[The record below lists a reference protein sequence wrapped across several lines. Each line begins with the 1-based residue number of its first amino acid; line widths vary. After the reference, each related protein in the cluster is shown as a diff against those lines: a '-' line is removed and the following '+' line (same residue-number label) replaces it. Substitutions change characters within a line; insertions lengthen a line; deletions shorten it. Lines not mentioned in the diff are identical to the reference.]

1 MTKGSRHK
9 EYLSF
14 PMAESITL
22 NILYKE
28 LKLIEQKMATK
39 EELNRMLETLE
50 ILSNPSTMEQLR
62 ESEKEISLGKFKEI
76 KSVRDI

>member
-1 MTKGSRHK
+1 MT
-9 EYLSF
+9 
-14 PMAESITL
+14 ESITL

>member
-1 MTKGSRHK
+1 
-9 EYLSF
+9 
-14 PMAESITL
+14 MAESITL
-22 NILYKE
+22 SILYKE

-50 ILSNPSTMEQLR
+50 ILSNPSTMEQLK

>member
-1 MTKGSRHK
+1 
-9 EYLSF
+9 
-14 PMAESITL
+14 MAESITL
-22 NILYKE
+22 SILYKE

>member
-1 MTKGSRHK
+1 
-9 EYLSF
+9 
-14 PMAESITL
+14 MAELVTL

>member
-14 PMAESITL
+14 PMTESITL